1 VRLPLLLALFAG
13 ALGASVD
20 VQRAEQLEVLLPPP
34 ERRGV
39 EAPAIRSVGLLTDG
53 RTRDLLHHGFPAR
66 MHYKLELWSTSGWF
80 DKMLQRREW
89 ELIVRYLPLDRRY
102 VVSRIEGET
111 VTTLGSF
118 DELAGVHALLNRPYQ
133 PPMRPAPSGE
143 RVYYNAEL
151 EVEMMSVNDLDE
163 LERWLRGEL
172 RPAAR
177 GERNPGT
184 AVTRGVRS
192 LVVRLLGS
200 ENRRYVA
207 RSGTFRSAR

>member
-1 VRLPLLLALFAG
+1 VRLAVLLFLLTG
-13 ALGASVD
+13 AVAATEESQRVD
-20 VQRAEQLEVLLPPP
+20 ELEVLLPPP
-34 ERRGV
+34 ERRGI
-39 EAPAIRSVGLLTDG
+39 EPPAIRSVGLLTDR

-66 MHYKLELWSTSGWF
+66 MHYKLELWTTEGWF

-89 ELIVRYLPLDRRY
+89 DVIVRYVPLDRRY
-102 VVSRIEGET
+102 VISRIDGET
-111 VTTLGSF
+111 VTTLGSLG
-118 DELAGVHALLNRPYQ
+118 ELPEVQTLLDRPYRPSMRAA
-133 PPMRPAPSGE
+133 PPGD

-151 EVEMMSVNDLDE
+151 DVEMLSVNDLDE
-163 LERWLRGEL
+163 LERWLRGEF

-200 ENRRYVA
+200 ENRRYRV
-207 RSGTFRSAR
+207 RSGTFRAAG